1 MNLCDVQERV
11 DTWIQTTAGG
21 YWGQFEILA
30 RLTEEL
36 GELSAALQR
45 DQGLRPRESD
55 TEVAEEVGDVLFTL
69 AAFANARKINLQDTI
84 EQVLAKYEERDGEA
98 WRSRSAEGL
107 QS

>member
-1 MNLCDVQERV
+1 MNLHDVQERV
-11 DTWIQTTAGG
+11 DAWIRDTAGG

-45 DQGLRPRESD
+45 DQGLRPRKSEAD
-55 TEVAEEVGDVLFTL
+55 VTEEIGDVLFTL
-69 AAFANARKINLQDTI
+69 AAFANVRKINLQDAI
-84 EQVLAKYEERDGEA
+84 DQVLAKYEMRDGDA
-98 WRSRSAEGL
+98 WRHREAEEL